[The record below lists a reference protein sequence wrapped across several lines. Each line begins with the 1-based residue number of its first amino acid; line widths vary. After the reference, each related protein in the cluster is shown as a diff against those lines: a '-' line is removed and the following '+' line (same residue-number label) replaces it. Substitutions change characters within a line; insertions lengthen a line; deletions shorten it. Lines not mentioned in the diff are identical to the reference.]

1 MCTRPTCQRT
11 NTFAR
16 DEFTLADLNHM
27 PEIYLFLKTP
37 KADLINSRPHVK
49 AWWEVI
55 SARDA
60 WKKTA
65 ASMPLV
71 SCGLCV
77 AKALAD
83 PLLKKTQELQAV
95 SGQIK
100 QMQKELRLIQAYL
113 RDADSKSNKNESVKE
128 WVNQVRDIAH
138 RIEDVIDTF
147 LVEIEENHPW
157 YRKIYMWLK
166 IPCKIYKLSGD
177 LKEITQDLKKI
188 YQLRINLE
196 ITIRGADNQQIGRVP
211 FRPTKPTDVDES
223 EVVGLENDKQ
233 NIIKKLLETNISR
246 RMVLS
251 IVGTGGLGKTTLA
264 LKVFKSAE
272 LERHFDC
279 RTWVS
284 ISQKFN
290 INDIFRKI
298 LYSIEPTMEN
308 KNPPV
313 TDENL
318 PAELQKSLT
327 SNRYLIILDDVWRD
341 SDWEQLKNGLPDPKN
356 ASRVI
361 ITSRSVDVALTADCN
376 TQPYNLRYLNDD
388 ESIALLFRKAFQQ
401 HIQPENY
408 PRDLLNVAEKLT
420 KKCGGLP
427 LALVVLGG
435 ILSRK
440 ERNYIAWS
448 TTEETMN
455 WHDEDGKKCSQVL
468 AMSYEDLPYQLKPC
482 FLYFASFPEDY
493 KISGEH
499 ITSMWMAEG
508 FIPKDSARTIEDRAK
523 KCLEELVQRCLIQ
536 VTKKSWNGYCKYC
549 NMHDLLRDLAITKA
563 KEENFFT
570 VFSKEGEDV
579 NQLCAIKPRRAALQF
594 STLTQHG
601 VYSENTRSLLCFDF
615 GRSSLNDCGFS
626 KLNYSGFSLLRVLTL
641 QSVDMTEF
649 THRQWPKGLVHLR
662 YLGLRCCRIPVD
674 FFKKFSFYNLETI
687 DLKESDTVYDDI
699 IVLDVLIPTLKH
711 VYGNLDFYFRLKWNQ
726 HTNLQTLKYV
736 WIHPGIVELECCIN
750 LRTLVISFKGSIDNE
765 RAQQMWP
772 NFKAVLRRTEQL
784 VHLGILQ
791 NRLLPFGG
799 TTDLPCHGKIQN
811 LYLDGE
817 WIRDICVPSVEM
829 FPPNLT
835 KLTLKWSKLEKDPMP
850 ILEKL
855 LSLRILH
862 LGARSYLGTK
872 LICSTGGFPN
882 LEILRLQWLPSLC
895 HWDIEEGAMPVV
907 RHLII
912 YNCERLNALPELQK
926 VLTLQELV
934 VNYPSR
940 EVRESMQGDKD
951 LHKH

>member
-1 MCTRPTCQRT
+1 MAESAVGYVLQK
-11 NTFAR
+11 
-16 DEFTLADLNHM
+16 LAD
-27 PEIYLFLKTP
+27 T
-37 KADLINSRPHVK
+37 
-49 AWWEVI
+49 
-55 SARDA
+55 
-60 WKKTA
+60 
-65 ASMPLV
+65 
-71 SCGLCV
+71 
-77 AKALAD
+77 
-83 PLLKKTQELQAV
+83 LLKKAQELQAV

-147 LVEIEENHPW
+147 LVEIEENHPKSSPW
-157 YRKIYMWLK
+157 SCKICMWLK
-166 IPCKIYKLSGD
+166 KPYKINKLKLKLSGEIE
-177 LKEITQDLKKI
+177 EITENLKKI

-196 ITIRGADNQQIGRVP
+196 ITIRGADNEQIDPVP
-211 FRPTKPTDVDES
+211 FRPTKPTDVDDS
-223 EVVGLENDKQ
+223 EVVGLENDKRK
-233 NIIKKLLETNISR
+233 IINQLLETKISR

-251 IVGTGGLGKTTLA
+251 IVGIGGLGKTTLA
-264 LKVFKSAE
+264 QKVFKSAE
-272 LERHFDC
+272 LERHFNC

-298 LYSIEPTMEN
+298 LYSIEPRMEN
-308 KNPPV
+308 RNPPV

-327 SNRYLIILDDVWRD
+327 SKRYLIILDDVWRD

-361 ITSRSVDVALTADCN
+361 ITSRSVDVALAADCN
-376 TQPYNLRYLNDD
+376 IPPYKLRYLTDD
-388 ESIALLFRKAFQQ
+388 ESIALIFRKAFQQ

-408 PRDLLNVAEKLT
+408 PRDLLKVAEKLS

-440 ERNYIAWS
+440 ERNYTAWN
-448 TTEETMN
+448 TTEETLE
-455 WHDEDGKKCSQVL
+455 WHDEAGKKCSQVL
-468 AMSYEDLPYQLKPC
+468 AMSYEDLPYELKPC

-499 ITSMWMAEG
+499 VTRMWMAEG
-508 FIPKDSARTIEDRAK
+508 LVPKDGARTIEDRVE

-536 VTKKSWNGYCKYC
+536 VTKKSWNGYCKHC
-549 NMHDLLRDLAITKA
+549 TMHDLLRDLAITKA

-570 VFSKEGEDV
+570 VFSKEGKDV
-579 NQLCAIKPRRAALQF
+579 NQLPAIKPRRAALQF
-594 STLTQHG
+594 STLTQDG
-601 VYSENTRSLLCFDF
+601 VYSENTRSLLCFGFDLF
-615 GRSSLNDCGFS
+615 SSKDCGFS
-626 KLNYSGFSLLRVLTL
+626 KLNYSSFSLLRVLTL
-641 QSVDMTEF
+641 HNVDMTEF
-649 THRQWPKGLVHLR
+649 TQRQWPKGLVHLR
-662 YLGLRCCRIPVD
+662 YLGLRYCYIPKD
-674 FFKKFSFYNLETI
+674 LFKKFSFYNLETI
-687 DLKESDTVYDDI
+687 DLDGSFSAEDT

-711 VYGNLDFYFRLKWNQ
+711 VYGSWRFDFRLKWNQ
-726 HTNLQTLKYV
+726 HTNLQTLEYV
-736 WIHPGIVELECCIN
+736 STETEIVELACCIN
-750 LRTLVISFKGSIDNE
+750 LRTLVIRFEGSIDNE
-765 RAQQMWP
+765 RVQQMWRS
-772 NFKAVLRRTEQL
+772 FEAVLRRTEQL
-784 VHLGILQ
+784 VYLGIL
-791 NRLLPFGG
+791 RRRGMLPFGG

-835 KLTLKWSKLEKDPMP
+835 KLTLKWSNLEEDPMP

-862 LGARSYLGTK
+862 LDSYSYMGTK

-882 LEILRLQWLPSLC
+882 LEKLKLHGLINLC
-895 HWDIEEGAMPVV
+895 HWDIEEGAMPVLC
-907 RHLII
+907 HLRF
-912 YNCERLNALPELQK
+912 YQCYSLDALPELQK
-926 VLTLQELV
+926 VPTLQELV
-934 VNYPSR
+934 VNYPSDELR
-940 EVRESMQGDKD
+940 KSMQEDKD
-951 LHKH
+951 LHKIKHIPFVRKEK

>member
-1 MCTRPTCQRT
+1 MAESAVGYVLQK
-11 NTFAR
+11 
-16 DEFTLADLNHM
+16 LAD
-27 PEIYLFLKTP
+27 T
-37 KADLINSRPHVK
+37 
-49 AWWEVI
+49 
-55 SARDA
+55 
-60 WKKTA
+60 
-65 ASMPLV
+65 
-71 SCGLCV
+71 
-77 AKALAD
+77 
-83 PLLKKTQELQAV
+83 LLKKAQELQAV

-100 QMQKELRLIQAYL
+100 QMQQELSLIQAYL
-113 RDADSKSNKNESVKE
+113 RDADSKSHKNESVKE
-128 WVNQVRDIAH
+128 WVKQVRDIAH

-147 LVEIEENHPW
+147 LIVIEENHPW
-157 YRKIYMWLK
+157 YRKIFMWLK
-166 IPCKIYKLSGD
+166 KPCKIYKLSGE

-196 ITIRGADNQQIGRVP
+196 ITIRGADNEQIDPVP

-233 NIIKKLLETNISR
+233 NIINQLLDTKISR

-251 IVGTGGLGKTTLA
+251 IVGIGGLGKTTLA
-264 LKVFKSAE
+264 QKVFKSAE

-308 KNPPV
+308 KKPPV

-327 SNRYLIILDDVWRD
+327 SKRYLIILDDVWRD
-341 SDWEQLKNGLPDPKN
+341 SDWEQLKNGLPDPEN

-361 ITSRSVDVALTADCN
+361 ITSRSVDVALAADCN
-376 TQPYNLRYLNDD
+376 TTPYKLRYLNDD

-401 HIQPENY
+401 HIQPEKY
-408 PRDLLNVAEKLT
+408 PHDLLQVAKKLT

-440 ERNYIAWS
+440 ERNYTAWN
-448 TTEETMN
+448 TTEETMD
-455 WHDEDGKKCSQVL
+455 WQDEAGKKCSQVL
-468 AMSYEDLPYQLKPC
+468 AMSYEGLPYELKPC

-499 ITSMWMAEG
+499 ITRMWMAEG
-508 FIPKDSARTIEDRAK
+508 FVPKDGARTIEDRAE

-549 NMHDLLRDLAITKA
+549 TMHDLLRDLAITKA

-579 NQLCAIKPRRAALQF
+579 NQLPAIKPRRAALQF
-594 STLTQHG
+594 STLTQNG
-601 VYSENTRSLLCFDF
+601 VYSKNTRSLLCFGF
-615 GRSSLNDCGFS
+615 GLSSNDCGFR

-641 QSVDMTEF
+641 QSVVMTKF
-649 THRQWPKGLVHLR
+649 TQRQWLKGLVHLR
-662 YLGLRCCRIPVD
+662 YLGLRDCWIRRD
-674 FFKKFSFYNLETI
+674 LFKKFSFYNLETI
-687 DLKESDTVYDDI
+687 DLKGSIPVGDI
-699 IVLDVLIPTLKH
+699 IVLDFIIPTLKH
-711 VYGNLDFYFRLKWNQ
+711 VYGGLNVDFRLKWNQ

-736 WIHPGIVELECCIN
+736 RIETEIVELACCIN
-750 LRTLVISFKGSIDNE
+750 LRTLVIHFGVCRDNE
-765 RAQQMWP
+765 RAQQMWQ
-772 NFKAVLRRTEQL
+772 NFKVVLRRTEQL
-784 VHLGILQ
+784 VYLGIIQGDEMLV
-791 NRLLPFGG
+791 PYGG
-799 TTDLPCHGKIQN
+799 TMDLPCHGKIQKLHLN
-811 LYLDGE
+811 GE

-835 KLTLKWSKLEKDPMP
+835 KLTLKWSKLEEDPMP
-850 ILEKL
+850 ILKKL
-855 LSLRILH
+855 LSLRILR
-862 LGARSYLGTK
+862 LDSYSYMGTK

-882 LEILRLQWLPSLC
+882 LEKLRLHYLPNLC
-895 HWDIEEGAMPVV
+895 HWDIEEGAMPVL

-912 YNCERLNALPELQK
+912 DTCQRLNALPELQK
-926 VLTLQELV
+926 VSNLQELV
-934 VNYPSR
+934 VNKPAR

-951 LHKH
+951 LHKIKHIPFVRKEK